1 MELISMWNGQVS
13 SAESKQ
19 SRSYNCIQ
27 EVGALTCILS
37 HTYTYS
43 GGVGVSGATFCY
55 GLFGGTYCETPTGQL
70 NVPVQFIQQTS
81 AK

>member
-1 MELISMWNGQVS
+1 MWNGPVS
-13 SAESKQ
+13 CAESNKA
-19 SRSYNCIQ
+19 RSLNIIQ
-27 EVGALTCILS
+27 EVRALTNILS

-43 GGVGVSGATFCY
+43 GAVGVNGATFCY

-70 NVPVQFIQQTS
+70 NVPVSFIQQTS